1 MGLRGLNEAV
11 TKTVSKKPPSHVV
24 GLSAQRFGFLRS
36 FAKCAVILLSLNLF
50 GRISA
55 VLALL
60 TASCL
65 PPHHRLCWQ
74 LLNVVHH
81 AVQIPLRVDLGA
93 APVIQPGHPLVM
105 PDVGKHRLHRA
116 DALAVQLAASG

>member
-1 MGLRGLNEAV
+1 MYAKAVDAVANNATTAVLRKLMTPNEAV
-11 TKTVSKKPPSHVV
+11 KKTVSKKPPSHVV

-36 FAKCAVILLSLNLF
+36 FTQCAVILLSSTQF

-65 PPHHRLCWQ
+65 PPDRRLCCQ

-81 AVQIPLRVDLGA
+81 EI
-93 APVIQPGHPLVM
+93 
-105 PDVGKHRLHRA
+105 
-116 DALAVQLAASG
+116 